1 MGYFYRTLPSNEGIK
16 LKKEN
21 FEKAYL
27 LATELNG
34 KQTARERS
42 IWCLKHGGRN
52 LERMKYCTE

>member
-52 LERMKYCTE
+52 LERMK